1 MNAVVDSKLPN
12 SQVRRHPERGSY
24 DRESAYPILDAGQ
37 IAHVG
42 FTVEGQPYVIP
53 MLYVRMDDLIYLHG
67 SVGSR
72 LLKHLTGGHPCC
84 LTVTHVDGLVLAR
97 SHFSHS
103 VNYRS
108 VAVFGHARALSDLA
122 HKGRVLACMVDALI
136 PGRAADGRPA
146 DTSELVATSVLE
158 VAIDE
163 LSVKVRSGGPKDL
176 AADMDLRV
184 WAGVLPQSVQVGAP
198 LAADDLPAGIALPAY
213 LSFAH
218 ATHAA

>member
-1 MNAVVDSKLPN
+1 MNAVVDLKLPN

-24 DRESAYPILDAGQ
+24 DRESAYPIIDAAQ

-53 MLYVRMDDLIYLHG
+53 MLHVRIDDSIFLHG

-72 LLKHLTGGHPCC
+72 MLKHLTGGHPCC
-84 LTVTHVDGLVLAR
+84 LTFTHVDGLVLAR

-108 VAVFGHARALSDLA
+108 VAVFGHARALSDLP
-122 HKGRVLACMVDALI
+122 HKGRVLTRMVDALI

-146 DTSELVATSVLE
+146 DDQELAATSVLE
-158 VAIDE
+158 VPIE
-163 LSVKVRSGGPKDL
+163 QLSVKVRSGGPKDL
-176 AADMDLRV
+176 DQDMDLRV
-184 WAGVLPQSVQVGAP
+184 WAGVLPQRVHFAAP
-198 LAADDLPAGIALPAY
+198 IAADDLPAGIVMPDY
-213 LSFAH
+213 LK
-218 ATHAA
+218 ATQAA